1 MYERIPGT
9 SFYLLKDIYL
19 FGARFDILSF
29 VNRDLHSSLL
39 YKFLRKTEKC
49 GFIDLVQFD
58 GEKLEYGS
66 TLIVT
71 HRAVK
76 EF

>member
-1 MYERIPGT
+1 MYERIPST
-9 SFYLLKDIYL
+9 SFYLLKVIYL
-19 FGARFDILSF
+19 FRFDILSF

-49 GFIDLVQFD
+49 GFIDLLQFYV
-58 GEKLEYGS
+58 EKFEYDS

-76 EF
+76 KF

>member
-1 MYERIPGT
+1 M
-9 SFYLLKDIYL
+9 
-19 FGARFDILSF
+19 
-29 VNRDLHSSLL
+29 NRDLHSSLL

-58 GEKLEYGS
+58 GEKLEYDS

>member
-9 SFYLLKDIYL
+9 SFYLLKVIYL
-19 FGARFDILSF
+19 FRFGFLSF
-29 VNRDLHSSLL
+29 VNRDLHLSLL
-39 YKFLRKTEKC
+39 YKFLRKTENC
-49 GFIDLVQFD
+49 GFIDLVQFYE
-58 GEKLEYGS
+58 EKLEYDS

>member
-1 MYERIPGT
+1 M
-9 SFYLLKDIYL
+9 
-19 FGARFDILSF
+19 
-29 VNRDLHSSLL
+29 NRDLHSSLL
-39 YKFLRKTEKC
+39 YKFLCKIEKG
-49 GFIDLVQFD
+49 GFIDLVQFYE
-58 GEKLEYGS
+58 EKLEYDS

>member
-1 MYERIPGT
+1 MITKSIEYGPRC
-9 SFYLLKDIYL
+9 
-19 FGARFDILSF
+19 DILSF

-39 YKFLRKTEKC
+39 HKFLRKIEKC
-49 GFIDLVQFD
+49 GFIDLVQFYE
-58 GEKLEYGS
+58 EKLEYDS

>member
-9 SFYLLKDIYL
+9 SFHSLKVIYL
-19 FGARFDILSF
+19 FRFDILSF
-29 VNRDLHSSLL
+29 VNGDLHSSLL
-39 YKFLRKTEKC
+39 CKFLRKTEKC
-49 GFIDLVQFD
+49 GFIDLVQFY
-58 GEKLEYGS
+58 GEKLECDS

>member
-1 MYERIPGT
+1 MNG
-9 SFYLLKDIYL
+9 
-19 FGARFDILSF
+19 
-29 VNRDLHSSLL
+29 DLHLSLL

-49 GFIDLVQFD
+49 GFIDLVQFY
-58 GEKLEYGS
+58 GEKLEYDS